1 MDDDEE
7 YHKGKQATPF
17 TTFKDVLYLNI
28 PMP

>member
-7 YHKGKQATPF
+7 YYKGKHDIPF
-17 TTFKDVLYLNI
+17 TTFKDVLYLNV